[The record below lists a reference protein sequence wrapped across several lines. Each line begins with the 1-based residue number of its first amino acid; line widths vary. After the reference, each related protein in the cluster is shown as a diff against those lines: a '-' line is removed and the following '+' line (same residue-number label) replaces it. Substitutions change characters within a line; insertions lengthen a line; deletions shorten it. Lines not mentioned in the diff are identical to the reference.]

1 MKLDGKRRV
10 ALVALAV
17 VVVGIL
23 GSVIARGQAA
33 APAADK
39 PLLAEQAFKN
49 IQVLRGLSV
58 TEFMDTMGF
67 LASSLDANCTTC
79 HGEAAVASTNWDGYA
94 KDVVPA
100 KQTARMMIVMVDA
113 INLQYFG
120 GKQVVTCYSCH
131 RFGKVPKVIPELA
144 MQYSNAPDADPDEIF
159 EQAKGQPTPDQL
171 LADYFKAIG
180 GAAKLQPINSM
191 VAKGTWQGYEDT
203 EQHDLQ
209 IYFKAPNQ
217 RTWIVNN
224 HGALTTNTFDGKN
237 GWSAAPFTDVPITL
251 VTLTGSDLDNA
262 RVDAQLTLPWRV
274 KESLTDLRVGR
285 QITVGDKDLNILQ
298 GYSAD
303 KSPVKLYFD
312 DETKLLVRIVRYT
325 SSKLGR
331 QPTQFDFSDY
341 REVNGI
347 KIPFYWL
354 TTWVNGRTKTQLT
367 QVQFNAPVEASRFA
381 KPVAPPQGN

>member
-1 MKLDGKRRV
+1 MKLEGMRRA

-17 VVVGIL
+17 VVAGSW
-23 GSVIARGQAA
+23 GSVAVRGQAG
-33 APAADK
+33 PAAEK
-39 PLLAEQAFKN
+39 PLLAEQVFKN
-49 IQVLRGLSV
+49 VQVLRGMPV
-58 TEFMDTMGF
+58 GEFMDTMGF
-67 LASSLDANCTTC
+67 LAASLDANCTTC
-79 HGEAAVASTNWDGYA
+79 HGPEAVQSTNWDGYA
-94 KDVVPA
+94 KDVVPL

-113 INLQYFG
+113 INKQYFG

-144 MQYSNAPDADPDEIF
+144 MQYSPAPDPDPDEIL

-180 GAAKLQPINSM
+180 GAAKLQPITSM

-209 IYFKAPNQ
+209 IYAKAPNQ

-224 HGALTTNTFDGKN
+224 HGALTTNTFDGKT

-262 RVDAQLTLPWRV
+262 RVDAQLALPWRI

-285 QITVGDKDLNILQ
+285 QISVGDKDLNILQ

-303 KSPVKLYFD
+303 KSPVKFYFD
-312 DETKLLVRIVRYT
+312 DDTKLLVRIVRYT
-325 SSKLGR
+325 TTKLGR
-331 QPTQFDFSDY
+331 QPTQFDYSDY
-341 REVNGI
+341 RDVNGI
-347 KIPFYWL
+347 KIPFYWV

-367 QVQFNAPVEASRFA
+367 QVQFNTPIEASRFA
-381 KPVAPPQGN
+381 KPAAPPQGN